1 MAAAKATSGIAI
13 RAVLF
18 SYFATGI
25 LRPSYPANAA
35 AFAPAFTTLIAR
47 VWKHRYRAKSQGVWC
62 FAVPNNFCIRHQGLV
77 MAGRRKESSARS
89 SRKSE
94 TTRRHFLQA
103 AGAAAA
109 TASVTPLILHASD
122 KAGTKNPVLGEGAY
136 QYEVVSHNWG
146 EVPSHIQWGETHG
159 VAVDEAGLVYVT
171 HRSHAPEPLDAVVVF
186 DPHGKFVRSFGK
198 EYHTGGHGIDI
209 RKEGNEEFL
218 YLCSTRTSLVTKT
231 TLKGEIVWK
240 KERLLE
246 TGKYDDP
253 KTPYSPTNIAFAPDG
268 GFYIGD
274 GYGSH
279 WIHQFDKEAKWVR
292 TFGGAGT
299 APGQFQ
305 TPHGQWLD
313 NRPGREPS
321 LIVAD
326 RANFRLQYLTLEGKH
341 LGFVTQDNEGN
352 PGLTSDVAALKSPV
366 SFPAHFDIRGD
377 VLLVPDLHAR
387 VTLFDKNNKVL
398 THLGYDPDWTKQVLG
413 DGKFPVRSDRS
424 LWKTGKFIHPHDAC
438 FDHSGNLF
446 VVEWVIG
453 GRVNFL
459 RHVS

>member
-1 MAAAKATSGIAI
+1 
-13 RAVLF
+13 
-18 SYFATGI
+18 
-25 LRPSYPANAA
+25 
-35 AFAPAFTTLIAR
+35 
-47 VWKHRYRAKSQGVWC
+47 
-62 FAVPNNFCIRHQGLV
+62 

-122 KAGTKNPVLGEGAY
+122 KAGTKNSVLGEAAY

-253 KTPYSPTNIAFAPDG
+253 KTPYSPTNISFAPDG

-279 WIHQFDKEAKWVR
+279 WIHQFDKDAKWVR

-341 LGFVTQDNEGN
+341 LGFVTQDSEGN

-424 LWKTGKFIHPHDAC
+424 LWRTGKFIHPHDAC

>member
-1 MAAAKATSGIAI
+1 
-13 RAVLF
+13 
-18 SYFATGI
+18 
-25 LRPSYPANAA
+25 
-35 AFAPAFTTLIAR
+35 
-47 VWKHRYRAKSQGVWC
+47 
-62 FAVPNNFCIRHQGLV
+62 

-89 SRKSE
+89 SQKPE

-122 KAGTKNPVLGEGAY
+122 KAGSKNPVLGEGAY
-136 QYEVVSHNWG
+136 RYEVVSHSWG

-159 VAVDEAGLVYVT
+159 VAVDESGLVYIT

-253 KTPYSPTNIAFAPDG
+253 KTPYSPTNIAFSPDG

-279 WIHQFDKEAKWVR
+279 WIHQFDNEAKWVR
-292 TFGGAGT
+292 TFGGLGT

-341 LGFVTQDNEGN
+341 LGFVTQDSDGN

-366 SFPAHFDIRGD
+366 SFPAGFDIRGD

-387 VTLFDKNNKVL
+387 VTLFDKYNKVL
-398 THLGYDPDWTKQVLG
+398 THLGDDPDWTKQVLG
-413 DGKFPVRSDRS
+413 NGKFPVRSDRS

-438 FDHSGNLF
+438 FDHAGNLF

>member
-1 MAAAKATSGIAI
+1 
-13 RAVLF
+13 
-18 SYFATGI
+18 
-25 LRPSYPANAA
+25 
-35 AFAPAFTTLIAR
+35 
-47 VWKHRYRAKSQGVWC
+47 
-62 FAVPNNFCIRHQGLV
+62 

-89 SRKSE
+89 IQKPE

-109 TASVTPLILHASD
+109 TASVAPLILHASD
-122 KAGTKNPVLGEGAY
+122 KAGSKKPVLGEGAY
-136 QYEVVSHNWG
+136 RYEIVSHSWG
-146 EVPSHIQWGETHG
+146 EVPSHIPWGETHG
-159 VAVDEAGLVYVT
+159 VAVDEEGLVYVT

-186 DPHGKFVRSFGK
+186 DPQGKFVRSFGK

-209 RKEGNEEFL
+209 RKEGHEEFL

-246 TGKYDDP
+246 TGKYSDSN
-253 KTPYSPTNIAFAPDG
+253 TPYSPTNIAFSPDG

-292 TFGGAGT
+292 TFGGAGS

-313 NRPGREPS
+313 NRPGRDPS

-341 LGFVTQDNEGN
+341 LGFVTQDSAGN

-366 SFPAHFDIRGD
+366 SFPAGFDIRGD

-424 LWKTGKFIHPHDAC
+424 LWKPGKFIHPHDAC
-438 FDHSGNLF
+438 FDHVGNLF